1 VATTSGRSSKDYRPR
16 HAQKKAGAKSTTSA
30 GGSTGRGTP
39 RSAAARTSSAS
50 KTARGKGTGEKRS
63 TAKGPRRGFFRR
75 YWWALALSPVAFGL
89 LGFGALALA
98 YARIDLPKALPPIQ
112 TTFVYDRN
120 DELLSTFHGSVD
132 RTIIPLRQIPE
143 HLRDAV
149 IDVEDARFYDHIGVD
164 LKGTVRAA
172 WSDLVARETV
182 QGGSTIT
189 QQLVK
194 RVYAG
199 RYVEG
204 DNGVQDYVIPPRTVK
219 EKVREV
225 LMAIKVE
232 RTFSKDT
239 ILAKYLNTVYF
250 GHGAYGIEAAAQ
262 TYFGI
267 PARRLTIS
275 QSATLAGIL
284 TAPEAYDPIDHPF
297 DAKFRR
303 DFALDR
309 MVQYGHLEADR
320 ADRLKR
326 QACCGVPV
334 SLQRGSDSQIEAPGD
349 SEYFVQYVRETL
361 ARRYGPAAVFGGG
374 LEVTTSLDLGYQAAA
389 EDAIESHLP
398 SPGDPGAALVAIEPS
413 TGHILAM
420 AGGKDFATS
429 QLNLATFRGGTG
441 RQAGSAFKAFTL
453 AEAMEQRFELD
464 SRWYGPNTITID
476 DPICD
481 GPEGPWE
488 PENAEGGGSSYTLQS
503 ATAHSVNTVF
513 AQLIVEVGPD
523 EVVDMAHRLGIR
535 SDLPEVC
542 AITLG
547 SVAVNPLEMTN
558 AYATL
563 AGRGVR
569 FRASPLLQIRSPGG
583 RIYKDVVPK
592 GRRAVEENVADL
604 VTYTLQDVL
613 DYGTGASARLSS
625 WPAAGKTG
633 TAQDNVDAW
642 FCGYTVQIAACV
654 WVGYPQ
660 GQIPLENVEGVPL
673 VFGGTIPAA
682 IWHDFMEAAMA
693 DKEEIE
699 FPPPSFDQQTVTPS
713 AEAPI
718 PPPPSPSPEPSP
730 SPSVEPSPSPSPE
743 PSPSPS
749 PSPSPPSP
757 SASASPAQPARSP
770 GGDRGG

>member
-1 VATTSGRSSKDYRPR
+1 M
-16 HAQKKAGAKSTTSA
+16 
-30 GGSTGRGTP
+30 
-39 RSAAARTSSAS
+39 
-50 KTARGKGTGEKRS
+50 
-63 TAKGPRRGFFRR
+63 
-75 YWWALALSPVAFGL
+75 
-89 LGFGALALA
+89 
-98 YARIDLPKALPPIQ
+98 
-112 TTFVYDRN
+112 
-120 DELLSTFHGSVD
+120 
-132 RTIIPLRQIPE
+132 
-143 HLRDAV
+143 
-149 IDVEDARFYDHIGVD
+149 
-164 LKGTVRAA
+164 
-172 WSDLVARETV
+172 
-182 QGGSTIT
+182 
-189 QQLVK
+189 
-194 RVYAG
+194 
-199 RYVEG
+199 
-204 DNGVQDYVIPPRTVK
+204 K

-267 PARRLTIS
+267 PARRLTIP

-309 MVQYGHLEADR
+309 MVQYGHLEEER

-326 QACCGVPV
+326 QACCAVPV
-334 SLQRGSDSQIEAPGD
+334 SLQHASGSQIEAPGD

-374 LEVTTSLDLGYQAAA
+374 LQVTTSLDLGYQAAA

-398 SPGDPGAALVAIEPS
+398 TPGDPGAALVAIEPS

-420 AGGKDFATS
+420 AGGRDFETS
-429 QLNLATFRGGTG
+429 QLNLATFKGGTG

-453 AEAMEQRFELD
+453 AEAMKQGFRLD

-476 DPICD
+476 DPICN

-513 AQLIVEVGPD
+513 AQLVVELGPGS
-523 EVVDMAHRLGIR
+523 VVDMAHDLGIR
-535 SDLPEVC
+535 SFLPEVC
-542 AITLG
+542 SVTLG

-563 AGRGVR
+563 ADRGVR
-569 FRASPLLQIRSPGG
+569 FRASPLLQVRSPGG
-583 RIYKDVVPK
+583 RIDEGVVPK
-592 GRRAVEENVADL
+592 GKRVVGQNVADL

-613 DYGTGASARLSS
+613 DFGTGASADID

-642 FCGYTVQIAACV
+642 FCGYTVQIATCV

-682 IWHDFMEAAMA
+682 IWHDFMNAGDGGEGGDLLPGPVLRPTDRDAVRGSPAPAAA
-693 DKEEIE
+693 
-699 FPPPSFDQQTVTPS
+699 V
-713 AEAPI
+713 AEPGAEPVAERGAQ
-718 PPPPSPSPEPSP
+718 PVPEPGA
-730 SPSVEPSPSPSPE
+730 EPVPV
-743 PSPSPS
+743 
-749 PSPSPPSP
+749 
-757 SASASPAQPARSP
+757 AQPVAVPVAQPERVTRAIPARLP
-770 GGDRGG
+770 DGDRGG

>member
-1 VATTSGRSSKDYRPR
+1 V
-16 HAQKKAGAKSTTSA
+16 
-30 GGSTGRGTP
+30 
-39 RSAAARTSSAS
+39 
-50 KTARGKGTGEKRS
+50 
-63 TAKGPRRGFFRR
+63 
-75 YWWALALSPVAFGL
+75 VVGL
-89 LGFGALALA
+89 LGFAVLAIA
-98 YARIDLPKALPPIQ
+98 YVRIDLPKALPPVQ
-112 TTFVYDRN
+112 TTFVTDRN
-120 DELLSTFHGSVD
+120 GELLSTFHGSVD
-132 RTIIPLRQIPE
+132 RTIIPLRQIPV
-143 HLRDAV
+143 HLRNAV
-149 IDVEDARFYDHIGVD
+149 IAVEDSRFHEHNGVD

-172 WSDLVARETV
+172 WSDLVARDTV

-204 DNGVQDYVIPPRTVK
+204 ENGVTDYVIPPRTVK

-225 LMAIKVE
+225 LLAIKVE
-232 RTFSKDT
+232 RSLEKST

-262 TYFGI
+262 TYFGV
-267 PARRLTIS
+267 PARRLTIP

-309 MVQYGHLEADR
+309 MVQHDYLQADR

-326 QACCGVPV
+326 QACCGIPV
-334 SLQRGSDSQIEAPGD
+334 SLQQGSDAQIEAPGD

-361 ARRYGPAAVFGGG
+361 ARRYGPAAVYGGG
-374 LEVTTSLDLGYQAAA
+374 LEVTTSLDLDYQAAA
-389 EDAIESHLP
+389 EAAVESHLP
-398 SPGDPGAALVAIEPS
+398 TPGDPGAALVAIEPS
-413 TGHILAM
+413 TGHVLAM
-420 AGGKDFATS
+420 AGGRNFATS

-453 AEAMEQRFELD
+453 AEAMDQGFQLD

-476 DPICD
+476 DPICN
-481 GPEGPWE
+481 GPEGPWQ
-488 PENAEGGGSSYTLQS
+488 PENAEGGGSSYSLQS

-513 AQLIVEVGPD
+513 AQLVVELGPD
-523 EVVDMAHRLGIR
+523 EVVDMAHDLGIR

-542 AITLG
+542 AVTLG

-563 AGRGVR
+563 ANRGTR
-569 FRASPLLQIRSPGG
+569 FRASPLLQVRSPGG
-583 RIYKDVVPK
+583 RIDDGVVPRPK
-592 GRRAVEENVADL
+592 RVVDQNVADL

-613 DYGTGASARLSS
+613 EYGTGASAQID

-682 IWHDFMEAAMA
+682 IWHDFMVAAMA
-693 DKEEIE
+693 GKERIE
-699 FPPPSFDQQTVTPS
+699 FPEPSFDQQTVTPS
-713 AEAPI
+713 AEAPL
-718 PPPPSPSPEPSP
+718 PPPPSPSPSP
-730 SPSVEPSPSPSPE
+730 EPSPSPSPE

-749 PSPSPPSP
+749 PEPSPSPSP
-757 SASASPAQPARSP
+757 EPSASPALPARLP
-770 GGDRGG
+770 DGDRGG